1 MIVRYHLQ
9 IYFQWHIDVDW
20 VLARRGSINAG
31 SFVRPTRAPDAVESF
46 VEAVHRKYASE
57 EIERQDEQN
66 ELIKK
71 KEIEISGKV
80 VYEVG
85 FDKIRK
91 QMAQL
96 DELKIVLV
104 DGMRIVQAETE
115 GKRIRDTCPAIT
127 ELDLSRNLFQSC
139 GEIIKICAQ
148 LDHLKSLRLK

>member
-1 MIVRYHLQ
+1 M
-9 IYFQWHIDVDW
+9 
-20 VLARRGSINAG
+20 
-31 SFVRPTRAPDAVESF
+31 RPSRAPDAMESF

-57 EIERQDEQN
+57 EIERRDELVKQ
-66 ELIKK
+66 

-85 FDKIRK
+85 FDKIRA
-91 QMAQL
+91 QLAQL

-104 DGMRIVQAETE
+104 DAMRITEAEAE
-115 GKRIRDTCPAIT
+115 GKKIREICPKIV

-139 GEIIKICAQ
+139 GEIIKICAE

>member
-1 MIVRYHLQ
+1 M
-9 IYFQWHIDVDW
+9 
-20 VLARRGSINAG
+20 
-31 SFVRPTRAPDAVESF
+31 
-46 VEAVHRKYASE
+46 HRKYASE
-57 EIERQDEQN
+57 DIERRDEQN
-66 ELIKK
+66 GLIKK

-91 QMAQL
+91 QMSQL

-104 DGMRIVQAETE
+104 DGMRIVKAEIE
-115 GKRIRDTCPAIT
+115 GKRIRDICPIIA

-139 GEIIKICAQ
+139 GEIIKICAE

>member
-1 MIVRYHLQ
+1 M
-9 IYFQWHIDVDW
+9 
-20 VLARRGSINAG
+20 
-31 SFVRPTRAPDAVESF
+31 PDFVESF

-57 EIERQDEQN
+57 DIERRDEQN

-104 DGMRIVQAETE
+104 DGMRIVKATTE
-115 GKRIRDTCPAIT
+115 GKRIRDVCPVIT

-139 GEIIKICAQ
+139 GEIVQICAE
-148 LDHLKSLRLK
+148 LDCLKSLRLK

>member
-1 MIVRYHLQ
+1 M
-9 IYFQWHIDVDW
+9 
-20 VLARRGSINAG
+20 
-31 SFVRPTRAPDAVESF
+31 RPSRAPDVAESF

-57 EIERQDEQN
+57 HIEEQDEQN

-104 DGMRIVQAETE
+104 DGMRIVKAETE
-115 GKRIRDTCPAIT
+115 GKRIRDTCPMIA

-139 GEIIKICAQ
+139 GEIIQICAQ
-148 LDHLKSLRLK
+148 LDHLRSLRLK